1 MTHFIVTN
9 DFTLDPIS
17 YFESQF
23 FIVKC
28 AFFCVGLKRDSS
40 QMSLLQMSRADCQ
53 SSYCKLLMSIVPI
66 VHSSKCPK
74 ENEDICM
81 PFNCRHACGPLC
93 EVPDL
98 WVLVMVG

>member
-1 MTHFIVTN
+1 
-9 DFTLDPIS
+9 
-17 YFESQF
+17 
-23 FIVKC
+23 
-28 AFFCVGLKRDSS
+28 
-40 QMSLLQMSRADCQ
+40 MSLLQMSRADCH

-66 VHSSKCPK
+66 VHSVKCPK

-98 WVLVMVG
+98 WVLVMVGFLVFENCVLLRMFWKCFMNKMCVYCIYYSLALMVGIWK